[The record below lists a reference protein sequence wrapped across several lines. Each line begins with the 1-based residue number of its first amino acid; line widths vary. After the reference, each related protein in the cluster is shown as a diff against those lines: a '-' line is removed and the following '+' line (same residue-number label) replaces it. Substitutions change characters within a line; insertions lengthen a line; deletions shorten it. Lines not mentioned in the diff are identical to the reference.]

1 MTQRS
6 RWVAGW
12 VIAWWIAR
20 AGSGAAAAVD
30 PGARLLAE
38 GLAEYQLQH
47 YDRALERFSRL
58 AGLAAAA
65 DASAG
70 QLMLGRTLFHLS
82 RFDEAR
88 AAGLTLGERFPTS
101 RYLPDG
107 LLLAGDSA
115 VRAGQHVTA
124 GALYARLLGA
134 NGATLNQARA
144 AERLAALVSN
154 GSLDD
159 EAQQRLREGLGV
171 GRWRDALQFGQA
183 RWLGRLGRAADA
195 EAAMRRYRQAHARGA
210 FVAWAGGGPP
220 VPATPRVGLLLPLTG
235 AGRQTGEDLRAGAE
249 LANEEAGRPFDLVVA
264 DVGFDYGELPVVE
277 SGASS
282 TLRVVSQTR
291 HLIEEDQVDALVGP
305 PFSADCAAAA
315 ALAQMAEVP
324 FLAPLAQQSGLD
336 SVGGS
341 TYQLAV
347 PPETQASRLA
357 GHATAVLGLRRM
369 AILAPLTD
377 YGWRFAREFVQATR
391 AGEGQIVYQDWY
403 VAGETRDFSRFF
415 DEIRRVGLQLTP
427 ASPASGAED
436 TTALDGEAASIAG
449 GPGTA
454 DGSIG
459 DGAVAEAVTGIDG
472 VAIVVESFDDARL
485 VVPQIRYHQLQ
496 TQLLGNDTWYQPEAL
511 RLLPPEERAGFA
523 GLVLVS
529 GTDDARPSARAFA
542 EGFRRRYGR
551 PPGYAAWG
559 YDAVRLL
566 ASGWQAKGGSPANLA
581 AGLAASGGFEG
592 AAARVVFADGRRA
605 NSALELLY
613 VDQSGGY
620 RDLGN
625 AAAVPVPRR

>member
-1 MTQRS
+1 MTGRV
-6 RWVAGW
+6 WWAAGCIVVWCVAG
-12 VIAWWIAR
+12 V
-20 AGSGAAAAVD
+20 GPGAAATVD

-58 AGLAAAA
+58 TGLPAAA

-70 QLMLGRTLFHLS
+70 QLLLGRTLFHLS

-88 AAGLTLGERFPTS
+88 AAGLAVAQRFPTS
-101 RYLPDG
+101 RYVSDG

-115 VRAGQHVTA
+115 VRSGQYATA
-124 GALYARLLGA
+124 GTLYARLLGA
-134 NGATLNQARA
+134 SGATVNQARA

-154 GSLDD
+154 GSLDGD
-159 EAQQRLREGLGV
+159 AQHRLREDLGPA
-171 GRWRDALQFGQA
+171 RWRDALQFGQA

-195 EAAMRRYRQAHARGA
+195 ETAMRRYRQAHPRGA
-210 FVAWAGGGPP
+210 FAAWAGDG
-220 VPATPRVGLLLPLTG
+220 ASASALTRVGVLLPLTG

-249 LANEEAGRPFDLVVA
+249 WANEEAGRPFELVVA
-264 DVGFDYGELPVVE
+264 DVGFDYGDLPVVE

-282 TLRVVSQTR
+282 ILRVVSQTR
-291 HLIEEDQVDALVGP
+291 HLIEDDQVDALIGP

-347 PPETQASRLA
+347 PPETQAGLLA
-357 GHATAVLGLRRM
+357 GHATAVLGLRRL

-377 YGWRFAREFVQATR
+377 YGWRFARELVQATQ
-391 AGEGQIVYQDWY
+391 AGQGQIVYQDWY

-415 DEIRRVGLQLTP
+415 AEIRRVGLQLAPDLP
-427 ASPASGAED
+427 AASSTD
-436 TTALDGEAASIAG
+436 TTAGGGETASMAGEPSAAA
-449 GPGTA
+449 TA
-454 DGSIG
+454 LG
-459 DGAVAEAVTGIDG
+459 DGATAEVVTGVDG

-485 VVPQIRYHQLQ
+485 VMPQIRYHQLQ
-496 TQLLGNDTWYQPEAL
+496 TQVLGNDTWYQPEAL

-523 GLVLVS
+523 GLLLVS
-529 GTDDARPSARAFA
+529 GTDDARPPTRSFA

-566 ASGWQAKGGSPANLA
+566 ASSMPARAGGPAGLA
-581 AGLAASGGFEG
+581 AGLAANRGFEG
-592 AAARVVFADGRRA
+592 AAARVAFANGRRV

-613 VDQSGGY
+613 VDESGAY
-620 RDLGN
+620 RALGG